1 MKMFSRLSLLL
12 HLRPKTKR
20 FFVKVSKIFSNLL
33 EGSEELEVSPKA
45 KSKVD
50 ERLSGR
56 RGPPE
61 RPKF

>member
-1 MKMFSRLSLLL
+1 MFSKLSSFLRLRSKAKRLLG
-12 HLRPKTKR
+12 KAS
-20 FFVKVSKIFSNLL
+20 KVFSNLL

-56 RGPPE
+56 RGAPE